1 MSKPKIG
8 LGFKAY
14 TANFSC
20 CCILAGSFMQQLG
33 ALRIIMGEQKMD
45 NLKVGLFVAVDCFS
59 YILSPV
65 KKSIVGIMSS
75 AL

>member
-1 MSKPKIG
+1 
-8 LGFKAY
+8 
-14 TANFSC
+14 
-20 CCILAGSFMQQLG
+20 MQQLG

-45 NLKVGLFVAVDCFS
+45 NLKAGLFLAVDYFS

-65 KKSIVGIMSS
+65 KKSIGGIISS